1 MRYLTASFIAAIIL
15 ISSFATTLAQPA
27 RPGANAKIVE
37 KTIPVKI
44 IDPANDFA
52 DSGLPEPPV
61 IPDGRS
67 DASAAKLAAKL
78 SKYEEDSL
86 AYLIAVLQK
95 AGFYIIDENRKILY
109 QPTVDLKGMGLAFY
123 DYEVVGMLKLSRA
136 GVVTSVGKLAD
147 VIGKDL
153 PSPQKER
160 FGAMML
166 EDLRKAAALEIV
178 ANEQTSNKAPQTKRF
193 WARLIIELGKQF
205 PTPVDLMTATP
216 ENAQL
221 NIIQAS
227 LWQRRLVG
235 DLIAFNEQQGV
246 HREQPVDTLAG
257 RLTVKPG
264 FEFLNASVGEPVL
277 PLQEPCNY
285 AAEETTEMDAA
296 STAFTTVHG
305 SILGMFVDAAGDTK
319 TTGGLVRLE
328 KVGLGLGIASAV
340 LNWAKLVAAASQMK
354 GEIKV
359 EEPMPLIRTKSS
371 STAGERRTLTGK
383 FEIKVNN
390 LRQLNCVRTT
400 LNMTTGLDF
409 SMPSSGPLAEK
420 PVSWELSGET
430 SFAGQGS
437 SQTGVYEQ
445 IVYLLPIDGAN
456 RDHHKQETDANGE
469 SKIYLEGAKQ
479 KKDLNGLK
487 VVPLPRK
494 AVVRADVALKN
505 MKDTKQEVAD
515 IGGFTIGTATGGGSL
530 LGLLG
535 SIPEI
540 GFRMKIPVTA
550 VAVPVRD
557 WTPCSADWGGWITV
571 TRKFEQTIAIKGNRL
586 SNGNTTGDGVRR
598 ISRVDEAEITL
609 NPRKPEEMQTKD
621 PNPAMIAL
629 RGKHSDISDLYRPL
643 EPCCGSTEG
652 KFTTRIRRGEEME
665 YNTIIRERFNVGYR
679 GSERDYSL
687 EFGFS
692 SSEGFPARLHKFV
705 EVIETNC
712 ELDEGFSKES
722 DTLWLSSFALTPGR
736 YGQRVVNSEGELLFG
751 KKDDV
756 VLPDGSKEVWTWAL
770 ARCRD

>member
-1 MRYLTASFIAAIIL
+1 MRYITGSIVITILLVGTFAAH
-15 ISSFATTLAQPA
+15 AQPG
-27 RPGANAKIVE
+27 RPGANAKIIE

-44 IDPANDFA
+44 LDPANDFA
-52 DSGLPEPPV
+52 DNGLPEPPV

-78 SKYEEDSL
+78 SKYEDDSL

-123 DYEVVGMLKLSRA
+123 DYEVVGMLKLSRG

-147 VIGKDL
+147 VIAKDL
-153 PSPQKER
+153 PPPLKQQ

-166 EDLRKAAALEIV
+166 QDLRKAAALEVV

-193 WARLIIELGKQF
+193 WAKLIIELGKQF

-216 ENAQL
+216 EAAQL

-235 DLIAFNEQQGV
+235 DLIAFNEQQGI
-246 HREQPVDTLAG
+246 HRKQPTDTLAG
-257 RLTVKPG
+257 RLMVDRP
-264 FEFLNASVGEPVL
+264 FEFLNASLGEPVI
-277 PLQEPCNY
+277 PQEPCNY
-285 AAEETTEMDAA
+285 ANEESLEVDVAA
-296 STAFTTVHG
+296 TGLTTVHG
-305 SILGMFVDAAGDTK
+305 TILGGFVDAAGDTK
-319 TTGGLVRLE
+319 TTGGLVRFE
-328 KVGLGLGIASAV
+328 KVGLGLGVASAV

-359 EEPMPLIRTKSS
+359 EEPMPLIRTKYSNI
-371 STAGERRTLTGK
+371 AGQRRTLTGK

-409 SMPSSGPLAEK
+409 SMPSSGPLADK

-430 SFAGQGS
+430 SFFGQGS
-437 SQTGVYEQ
+437 SKTGQYEQ
-445 IVYLLPIDGAN
+445 IVYLLPIEGAN
-456 RDHHKQETDANGE
+456 RDHHKQETDASGE

-487 VVPLPRK
+487 LVPLPKK
-494 AVVRADVALKN
+494 AIVRADVALKN

-515 IGGFTIGTATGGGSL
+515 VAGFTIGTATGGGSL

-540 GFRMKIPVTA
+540 GFRMKIPVKA
-550 VAVPVRD
+550 VAIPVRD

-586 SNGNTTGDGVRR
+586 ANGNTTGDGVRR

-609 NPRKPEEMQTKD
+609 NPRKPEEMQTQD
-621 PNPAMIAL
+621 PKPALIAL

-643 EPCCGSTEG
+643 EPCCGNTEG

-665 YNTIIRERFNVGYR
+665 YNQIVRERFHVGYR
-679 GSERDYSL
+679 GSERDYEL
-687 EFGFS
+687 DLGFG
-692 SSEGFPARLHKFV
+692 SSEGFPAKLHKFV

-722 DTLWLSSFALTPGR
+722 DTLWLSSFTLTPGR
-736 YGQRVVNSEGELLFG
+736 YPYREVNSEGEFLFG
-751 KKDDV
+751 TKDDV
-756 VLPDGSKEVWTWAL
+756 KLPDGSKEVWTWAL